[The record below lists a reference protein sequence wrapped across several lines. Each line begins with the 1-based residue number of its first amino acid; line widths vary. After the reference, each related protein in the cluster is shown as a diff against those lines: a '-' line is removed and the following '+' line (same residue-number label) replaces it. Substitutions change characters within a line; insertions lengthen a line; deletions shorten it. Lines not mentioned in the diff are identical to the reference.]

1 MKMMRLL
8 MMSLLSA
15 GVFASA
21 ACSSSQPTDDE
32 SVSEQPATEE
42 SAPEEGVQGGEMEHA
57 EGDDHGAMAEE
68 PAEDGELMEAT
79 ARVINGEG
87 EEIGQVMF
95 KEVAGGGVQVS
106 GMVSGLTPGL
116 HGFHV
121 HENTVCEAP
130 DFTSAGGHFNPGSH
144 EHGGPAN
151 EHTARHAGDFGNITA
166 NEEGVAEFS
175 FVDTMIS
182 LSEGENNVAG
192 QAMIVHEGEDDLVS
206 QPTGAAGARAGCAV
220 ITLVE

>member
-1 MKMMRLL
+1 MKTMRLL

-21 ACSSSQPTDDE
+21 ACSSSQPTEDE
-32 SVSEQPATEE
+32 SVSEQTAAEE
-42 SAPEEGVQGGEMEHA
+42 SAEAGEMEHA
-57 EGDDHGAMAEE
+57 EGDDHGAMAKA
-68 PAEDGELMEAT
+68 PAAAEAELLEAT

-130 DFTSAGGHFNPGSH
+130 DFTSAGGHFNPASH
-144 EHGGPAN
+144 EHGGPAS

-182 LSEGENNVAG
+182 LSEGMNNVAG
-192 QAMIVHEGEDDLVS
+192 QALIVHVGEDDLVS

-220 ITLVE
+220 ITLVD

>member
-1 MKMMRLL
+1 MKTMRLL

-21 ACSSSQPTDDE
+21 ACSSSQPTEDE
-32 SVSEQPATEE
+32 SVSEQTAAEE
-42 SAPEEGVQGGEMEHA
+42 SAEAGEMEHA
-57 EGDDHGAMAEE
+57 EGDDHGAMAET
-68 PAEDGELMEAT
+68 PAADEAELLEAT

-130 DFTSAGGHFNPGSH
+130 DFTSAGGHFNPASH
-144 EHGGPAN
+144 EHGGPAS

-182 LSEGENNVAG
+182 LSEGMNNVAG
-192 QAMIVHEGEDDLVS
+192 QALIVHVGEDDLVS

-220 ITLVE
+220 ITLVD